1 MYYTVSSNGEWMAGF
16 TCKLGNMSSTVT
28 ELWALKDGLNVA
40 KLGIDNICIEM
51 DAEFIVHF
59 VSSPSTVNLMLEPLL
74 TDCKNLIKTFPHHTV
89 THVFREA
96 NGCVDYLACMGA
108 ILNHDFDVHI
118 LYNPPDVVVDLLAI
132 EKVETAYCNRLIVA

>member
-1 MYYTVSSNGEWMAGF
+1 
-16 TCKLGNMSSTVT
+16 
-28 ELWALKDGLNVA
+28 
-40 KLGIDNICIEM
+40 M
-51 DAEFIVHF
+51 DAKFIVHF
-59 VSSPSTVNLMLEPLL
+59 VSSPSTVNLMFEPLL

-118 LYNPPDVVVDLLAI
+118 LYNPPDVVVDLLAK
-132 EKVETAYCNRLIVA
+132 EKAGIAYCNRFIVS